1 MKSLSN
7 ALLAHLTAENRL
19 MDDLL
24 GLIQQEQSL
33 LVANNIKDI
42 ACVIDQKSKL
52 ISELAN
58 LAYQRHQTL
67 GTIGLQANESGMQ
80 DWLTQNADCEVTTT
94 WQSLVGKVQAA
105 KECNRTNGLLI
116 NTQLNR
122 NQNSLNVLRGPD
134 NIDSFYGPNGQ
145 TTRTQLSRNFVA
157 G

>member
-1 MKSLSN
+1 MTSISTS
-7 ALLAHLTAENRL
+7 LLAHLTAENRL

-24 GLIQQEQSL
+24 DLIQQEQIL

-42 ACVIDQKSKL
+42 ASVIDQKSKL

-67 GTIGLQANESGMQ
+67 GTIGLQASESGMQ
-80 DWLTQNADCEVTTT
+80 AWLAQHTGCEVTTT
-94 WQSLVGKVQAA
+94 WQTLVGKVQAA

-122 NQNSLNVLRGPD
+122 NQSSLNVLRGPD
-134 NIDSFYGPNGQ
+134 STGSFYGPNGQ
-145 TTRTQLSRNFVA
+145 TTRTTLSRNIVA